1 MDRDDTGS
9 PSAESFAPRFVVFA
23 RRNAYTTVWTRD
35 PRTKRENEAVFWL
48 GSHPQT
54 ASWASILLG
63 AARDQ
68 VRCHGERVPV
78 SLPLSRV
85 AISIPTRNG
94 PGPDVFPHVAR
105 TQAVATGPSRG
116 PCRED
121 DTVVTIRRPTLE
133 EKENA

>member
-48 GSHPQT
+48 GSYPRRRRGRPFCSAPQET
-54 ASWASILLG
+54 GFDAKASASLSP
-63 AARDQ
+63 A
-68 VRCHGERVPV
+68 
-78 SLPLSRV
+78 LSRV

-94 PGPDVFPHVAR
+94 PGPDIFPHVAR
-105 TQAVATGPSRG
+105 TQAAATGPSRG